1 MTERLT
7 PSAGCL
13 TTLGSAK
20 AQRHSFQ
27 HKLESLK
34 GEGALYRLRER
45 DRERALA
52 SGARPQA
59 FC

>member
-1 MTERLT
+1 MKERLT
-7 PSAGCL
+7 PNAGCL
-13 TTLGSAK
+13 ITLGRAK

-27 HKLESLK
+27 HKLEGLE
-34 GEGALYRLRER
+34 GEGALSRLRE
-45 DRERALA
+45 RERALA